1 MKELCFVAGGERGDN
16 DDDGGDDGDD
26 GDSADDDK
34 VKTVIMSVKL
44 RR

>member
-34 VKTVIMSVKL
+34 VETVIVSVKL

>member
-1 MKELCFVAGGERGDN
+1 MKKLCFVAGGERGDN

-34 VKTVIMSVKL
+34 VETVIVSVKL